1 MKISDIGEFGLI
13 EEIKKLTKK
22 PKNAVGI
29 GDDCAII
36 ECGDKELLVSVDA
49 LVEGIHFFED
59 ANPYLLGRKSLAVN
73 ISDVAAM
80 AGIPR
85 WCFLSLS
92 IGKGVAKQWI
102 DSFMKGFLDVAEKYN
117 VYLLGGDTTS
127 SEKTVINVTIIG
139 ENKKGKS
146 IKRSTAKI
154 GDLVVVS
161 GMIGCSFAGF
171 KALKDN
177 IEGFEWLKDKHLNP
191 KPMVEEALKLKD
203 IATAM
208 IDISD
213 GLIQDCGHIA
223 KSSKVGIE
231 LFWDKIPFC
240 DTDIATEEEM
250 LCGGEDYQ
258 ILATVKS
265 DAILPDGFYVIGRVV
280 EGEGVVLLKDGK
292 KVKLKDCGYRHF

>member
-1 MKISDIGEFGLI
+1 MNISDIGEFGLI
-13 EEIKKLTKK
+13 EEIKRLTKN
-22 PKNAVGI
+22 PEGALGI

-36 ECGDKELLVSVDA
+36 EYGEKELLVSVDA
-49 LVEGIHFFED
+49 LVEGVHFFED

-80 AGIPR
+80 AGIPK
-85 WCFLSLS
+85 WCFLSIS
-92 IGKGVAKQWI
+92 IGKGVAKEWI
-102 DSFMKGFLDVAEKYN
+102 DSFMKGFLDLAEEYN

-127 SEKTVINVTIIG
+127 SEKTVINITIIG
-139 ENKKGKS
+139 ENRKGKS
-146 IKRSTAKI
+146 LKRSTAKV

-161 GMIGCSFAGF
+161 GRIGCSFAGF
-171 KALKDN
+171 KALRDS
-177 IEGFEWLKDKHLNP
+177 IEGFEELKDKHLNP
-191 KPMVEEALKLKD
+191 KPMVEEALKIRD

-213 GLIQDCGHIA
+213 GLVQDCGHIA
-223 KSSKVGIE
+223 ESSKVKIE

-258 ILATVKS
+258 ILATIRS
-265 DAILPDGFYVIGRVV
+265 NAGLPDGFYVIGRVV
-280 EGEGVVLLKDGK
+280 KGEGVVLLKNGK
-292 KVKLKDCGYRHF
+292 SVELKDCGYRHF